1 MKQFNQSKFVVFVTL
16 VSLLGVAA
24 LTFAFTQR
32 GAAQEI
38 RPVQRPVQNTV
49 QEKQAAQIREL
60 MADVAE
66 LKNQISALRQ
76 PLNELKA
83 CCEKQ
88 VSKADF
94 DKQIFEAKLRLT
106 TLEGVA
112 KDYKTHTHQNLKFGL
127 VAIGGQLAI
136 ALKSGVD
143 PKKVE
148 NVEFS
153 LSGPVQH

>member
-1 MKQFNQSKFVVFVTL
+1 MRKVSQSKFVVFGTL
-16 VSLLGVAA
+16 ISLISVAA

-32 GAAQEI
+32 SAAQL
-38 RPVQRPVQNTV
+38 RPAQRPVENTV
-49 QEKQAAQIREL
+49 QEKQAVQIREL
-60 MADVAE
+60 TADVAE
-66 LKNQISALRQ
+66 LKNRISELRQ
-76 PLNELKA
+76 PFNQLQA

-88 VSKADF
+88 ISKADF
-94 DKQIFEAKLRLT
+94 DKQLFEVKLRLVN
-106 TLEGVA
+106 LEGVA
-112 KDYKTHTHQNLKFGL
+112 KDYKTHTHQNVRFGL

-153 LSGPVQH
+153 LGGPVQH